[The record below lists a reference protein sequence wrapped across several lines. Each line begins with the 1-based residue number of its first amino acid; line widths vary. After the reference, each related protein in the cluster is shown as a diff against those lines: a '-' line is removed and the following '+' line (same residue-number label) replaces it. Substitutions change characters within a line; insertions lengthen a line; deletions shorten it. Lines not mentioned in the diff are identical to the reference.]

1 MKEIISFLIQ
11 LNELFENEE
20 QKAGI
25 ENQRAIY
32 VVAKLFLDVAKV
44 AVVPGTGFGVNNYVR
59 WSYATS
65 MDNIVEGIE
74 RLKKFLHAADF

>member
-32 VVAKLFLDVAKV
+32 VVAKLFLDERKV
-44 AVVPGTGFGVNNYVR
+44 SIEDVEKAVESKENQNLLKGKDICSLILYIKWRNNFE
-59 WSYATS
+59 TH
-65 MDNIVEGIE
+65 I
-74 RLKKFLHAADF
+74 